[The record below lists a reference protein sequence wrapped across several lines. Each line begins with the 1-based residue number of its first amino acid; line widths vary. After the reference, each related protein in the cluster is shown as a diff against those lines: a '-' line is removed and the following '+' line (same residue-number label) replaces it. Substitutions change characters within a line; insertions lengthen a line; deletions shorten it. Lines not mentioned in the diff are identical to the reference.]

1 MENLRRRTSTFDKC
15 DAAYLQESPSERS
28 AMFSS
33 QPLLSS
39 PQSTHFSSYSLL
51 LAFEWLS
58 FAYSFPQCPSSLDL
72 QLSGQRIP
80 VRSPRESRAFPLNVS
95 SHSTPMHDRFHSM
108 HCERTVKF
116 LPFFNQKHTNYRSKC
131 ECFQTGGPEGIGDC
145 IEISYSLNS
154 FR

>member
-80 VRSPRESRAFPLNVS
+80 VRSPRESRAFPLNVL
-95 SHSTPMHDRFHSM
+95 SHSTPMHDRLHST
-108 HCERTVKF
+108 CERTVKELSNFFHSLTKSTPIIVRNANVFRREDLKELETVSKF
-116 LPFFNQKHTNYRSKC
+116 LTH
-131 ECFQTGGPEGIGDC
+131 
-145 IEISYSLNS
+145 
-154 FR
+154 